1 MTSATISGWISAY
14 WNGLQSKLDA
24 IDPLLYS
31 DLVADAAVHIQDF
44 DISNL
49 TVPEKV
55 RVQALLICIE
65 AGGMPSLAGWSQERH
80 LTGLKIADR
89 TIKKDLTNYDWTIGE
104 LCRIL
109 KITPKQYQTV
119 TSNTDRQSRYTQVYT
134 TNSIFLA
141 PDLDTRAQVH
151 RDYTL
156 QDKVEDYQVR
166 PNEYNSTGRLDNRSV
181 VIRHL

>member
-80 LTGLKIADR
+80 YDTLKIDKR
-89 TIKKDLTNYDWTIGE
+89 TWSKKGIMDQFLGELKYLLPDWTDSSMAAIRSAQFP
-104 LCRIL
+104 LT
-109 KITPKQYQTV
+109 K
-119 TSNTDRQSRYTQVYT
+119 TD
-134 TNSIFLA
+134 SIYLA
-141 PDLDTRAQVH
+141 PKLDH
-151 RDYTL
+151 RSEETFRDRDPVDIKNDYISNS
-156 QDKVEDYQVR
+156 Y
-166 PNEYNSTGRLDNRSV
+166 PNEGPYPPSQGRRIPYPDQEN
-181 VIRHL
+181 